1 MADCLVEADLQG
13 VPTHGV
19 ARLPFYC
26 SRLRRGLIEPRPA
39 LTVVAETSSAALL
52 DAGNGLGPVGGRR
65 ALSIAG
71 EKARSSGVGACGVRR
86 SNHLGMLG
94 WYVEAAAREGMVA
107 LAFSNAPATMAA
119 PGGRTRLLGTNP
131 LAAGLPAGARG
142 PVVVDMATSQVAR
155 ARITAASARGEPIPS
170 GWAFDLEGRPTT
182 SAAAALAG
190 TVAPLGGAKG
200 FGLALLVEALAG
212 VLTGAGVGPEV
223 TGTVSDSDRASDVGH
238 LFLVFDPSALGV
250 DFEARMAGLVELVRG
265 SRSADGGEGPRLPGE
280 RRRAERERRLECGL
294 ELDVGLVMEL
304 RQLGARRSSSPGAG
318 PASS

>member
-1 MADCLVEADLQG
+1 VADCLVEADLQG

-19 ARLPFYC
+19 VRLPFYC

-39 LTVVAETSSAALL
+39 LTVVEETLSAALL

-65 ALSIAG
+65 AVSIAG
-71 EKARSSGVGACGVRR
+71 EKARSCGVGVCGVRR

-107 LAFSNAPATMAA
+107 LAFTNAPATMAA
-119 PGGRTRLLGTNP
+119 PGGRARLLGTNP
-131 LAAGLPAGARG
+131 LAAGLPSGTRG
-142 PVVVDMATSQVAR
+142 PVVVDLATSQVAR
-155 ARITAASARGEPIPS
+155 ARITAAAVRGEPIPA
-170 GWAFDLEGRPTT
+170 GWAFDPEGRPTT

-190 TVAPLGGAKG
+190 TVAPLGGVKG

-223 TGTVSDSDRASDVGH
+223 TGTVSDSDRVSDVGH
-238 LFLVFDPSALGV
+238 LFILFAPSTLGV
-250 DFEARMAGLVELVRG
+250 DFEARMASLAALVRG
-265 SRSADGGEGPRLPGE
+265 SPPVGEGEGPRLPGD
-280 RRRAERERRLECGL
+280 RRREERTRRLERGIELDDGLVL
-294 ELDVGLVMEL
+294 ELKE
-304 RQLGARRSSSPGAG
+304 LGARPSPSSEAG